1 MLRSVGTHTDAA
13 RSSPAWRLLRGALV
27 VSTIAAIAV
36 ALVFIV
42 LGESTSDITH
52 TLLSIFF
59 LGVPGTYT
67 VVGALVCRRRPENT
81 VGWLCLAIGFVW
93 AVQAAA
99 EAVGAW
105 TYARGLPSI
114 AEWMALSDPLW
125 LPAVGLTSLLVLTF
139 PDGQLLSA
147 RWRWFAWFCTGSFVL
162 VTIQLVT
169 VPGRVTGL
177 PGTENPIGSAWLQHL
192 SPLFVLIPISF
203 VGAVTS
209 LVLRYRRS
217 DGLARLQIRWIAFA
231 GMVLLAV
238 GLPLLVATLLGS
250 LTAATGFPVPVAL
263 IDTAANM
270 TVPLTIG
277 VAVLRYRLY
286 EIDTI
291 INRTLVYAGLTA
303 VLVATYLVSVLA
315 FRFVLDP
322 ITGKSDLAV
331 AVSTLG
337 VAALF
342 RPLRSRIQRL
352 VDRRFYRRK
361 YDAART
367 LESFV
372 ARLREE
378 VDLEAVGLDLRAVVN
393 ETMQPAHVSL
403 WLQRGP

>member
-1 MLRSVGTHTDAA
+1 
-13 RSSPAWRLLRGALV
+13 
-27 VSTIAAIAV
+27 
-36 ALVFIV
+36 
-42 LGESTSDITH
+42 
-52 TLLSIFF
+52 
-59 LGVPGTYT
+59 
-67 VVGALVCRRRPENT
+67 
-81 VGWLCLAIGFVW
+81 
-93 AVQAAA
+93 
-99 EAVGAW
+99 
-105 TYARGLPSI
+105 
-114 AEWMALSDPLW
+114 
-125 LPAVGLTSLLVLTF
+125 
-139 PDGQLLSA
+139 
-147 RWRWFAWFCTGSFVL
+147 
-162 VTIQLVT
+162 
-169 VPGRVTGL
+169 
-177 PGTENPIGSAWLQHL
+177 
-192 SPLFVLIPISF
+192 
-203 VGAVTS
+203 
-209 LVLRYRRS
+209 
-217 DGLARLQIRWIAFA
+217 
-231 GMVLLAV
+231 
-238 GLPLLVATLLGS
+238 
-250 LTAATGFPVPVAL
+250 
-263 IDTAANM
+263 M